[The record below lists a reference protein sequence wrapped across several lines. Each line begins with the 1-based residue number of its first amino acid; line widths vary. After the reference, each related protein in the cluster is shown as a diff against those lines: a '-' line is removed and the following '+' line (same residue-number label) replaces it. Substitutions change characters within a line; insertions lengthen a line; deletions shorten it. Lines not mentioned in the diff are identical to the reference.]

1 MPRKSVKSEASTASP
16 DPAPATKSTPAKAT
30 ASAKS
35 TPAKSASKKDK
46 DTPAKST
53 SAKSTPASKKSSSS
67 AGKDKDAA
75 ATPASASGSTKQ
87 RRQSKPRVSS
97 ADKQVQRGTASSSS
111 SSSSSGPR
119 KPLLAGLP
127 PAGRFV
133 AAEVVTLALLV
144 AGRFALATVTSNE
157 MGALRAQPETTTELL
172 LLAGW
177 RAAEVALA
185 WVANLD
191 CIDVA
196 LVSFVAHAP
205 SFWLVAMFYG
215 IRPATALGGALV
227 DVAAPAAA
235 FALARPLGSLRF
247 AGPKLYNKD
256 LVSGPYQLL
265 IAVLSTSVYAAVVSL
280 SLRFLLPKVL
290 VLYFQGIPTVEPAY
304 AASFLALLP
313 TAAFFGIA
321 ASKFI
326 FAPYVTTGRSKED
339 DKIRQF
345 DPVQASLR
353 ETVWWNFWGYT
364 LRSRIVITR
373 TAIVTVVTA
382 VSTYLACAV
391 AIDGVSCLGAASYAF
406 VWAFATAGTG
416 FALGLVGQE

>member
-16 DPAPATKSTPAKAT
+16 DPAPVKSTPAKAATASTKSTPAK
-30 ASAKS
+30 
-35 TPAKSASKKDK
+35 KKDK
-46 DTPAKST
+46 DTSAKTLSV
-53 SAKSTPASKKSSSS
+53 KSTPASKSTK
-67 AGKDKDAA
+67 AARDKDAV
-75 ATPASASGSTKQ
+75 TPASGAAKQ
-87 RRQSKPRVSS
+87 RRQSKPRVPS
-97 ADKQVQRGTASSSS
+97 ADKQVQRNGLPASNGTRKVPLSS
-111 SSSSSGPR
+111 
-119 KPLLAGLP
+119 LP

-133 AAEVVTLALLV
+133 AAEVVTLTLLV
-144 AGRFALATVTSNE
+144 AGRFALASATDNE
-157 MGALRAQPETTTELL
+157 LGALRALPESARELT

-185 WVANLD
+185 WAANLD
-191 CIDVA
+191 FIDVG

-215 IRPATALGGALV
+215 IRPVTAVAGTLV

-256 LVSGPYQLL
+256 LVSVPFQLL
-265 IAVLSTSVYAAVVSL
+265 IAVLATSVYASVVSL
-280 SLRFLLPKVL
+280 ALRFLLPRIL
-290 VLYFQGIPTVEPAY
+290 VLNFRGIPTVEPAY

-313 TAAFFGIA
+313 TAAFFGVA
-321 ASKFI
+321 ASQFL
-326 FAPYVTTGRSKED
+326 FAPYVTTGKSKED

-345 DPVQASLR
+345 DPVQASLG

-364 LRSRIVITR
+364 LRSRVAITR
-373 TAIVTVVTA
+373 TAIVAGITA

-391 AIDGVSCLGAASYAF
+391 AIDGVSRFGAVMYAL
-406 VWAFATAGTG
+406 VWAFATGGAGL
-416 FALGLVGQE
+416 ALGLVGQE